1 MLHPEHPS
9 AVDRATGDWFGHS
22 QRFLLEP
29 ESHAKARRR
38 TGALYIL
45 NMDVLNG
52 SLRTR
57 RPDAAK
63 IALQSAG
70 SAEG

>member
-1 MLHPEHPS
+1 LRRL
-9 AVDRATGDWFGHS
+9 ALRADR
-22 QRFLLEP
+22 EI
-29 ESHAKARRR
+29 
-38 TGALYIL
+38 LYIL